1 MKQSRSGFTLIELIF
16 VIVIIGLL
24 AAVAVPRFL
33 TTEQNAKI
41 KPALEVADQVVNK
54 TMERYQNI
62 QDAHVY
68 DAVTQD
74 KDIIQYLSHLTTDV
88 DKHFQWD
95 ANETTFII
103 AYNPGKVNCTGNKKA
118 NCSAYITVDD
128 QGSALDPIQDGATL
142 CVEVN
147 RTAISVPVTV
157 DANTTQYDFNVSEI
171 NVSCITAA
179 H

>member
-33 TTEQNAKI
+33 STEANAKI
-41 KPALEVADQVVNK
+41 KPALEIAKQVVNK
-54 TMERYQNI
+54 ATERYQNI
-62 QDAHVY
+62 QDAHIY

-74 KDIIQYLSHLTTDV
+74 QHIMQYLGELTTNV

-95 ANETTFII
+95 ANETQFEI
-103 AYNPGKVNCTGNKKA
+103 AYNPNKVKCGGNMLHD
-118 NCSAYITVDD
+118 CSAPITVDD
-128 QGSALDPIQDGATL
+128 QGQADDPEQDGAAL
-142 CVEVN
+142 CVKVN
-147 RTAISVPVTV
+147 RWIIKVPVTM

>member
-54 TMERYQNI
+54 VNERYHNI
-62 QDAHVY
+62 QDAYVNH
-68 DAVTQD
+68 AVLYD
-74 KDIIQYLSHLTTDV
+74 KDIQQYLKELTTNI
-88 DKHFQWD
+88 DKHFDWD
-95 ANETTFII
+95 TNETVFQINYDPAKTT
-103 AYNPGKVNCTGNKKA
+103 PGHTADTTNDTIDLHG
-118 NCSAYITVDD
+118 
-128 QGSALDPIQDGATL
+128 TL
-142 CVEVN
+142 CVQVH
-147 RTAISVPVTV
+147 RWAIQVPVTV
-157 DANTTQYDFNVSEI
+157 DANTTQYDYNVSEV

>member
-54 TMERYQNI
+54 VEERYENI
-62 QDAHVY
+62 QDAYVNH
-68 DAVTQD
+68 AVKGD
-74 KDIIQYLSHLTTDV
+74 KDIMKYLGELTTNI
-88 DKHFQWD
+88 DKHFNWD
-95 ANETTFII
+95 TNETVFQINYDPT
-103 AYNPGKVNCTGNKKA
+103 KTTTGNS
-118 NCSAYITVDD
+118 NDTTNDTIDNT
-128 QGSALDPIQDGATL
+128 GAL
-142 CVEVN
+142 CVQVH
-147 RTAISVPVTV
+147 RWAIQVPVTV
-157 DANTTQYDFNVSEI
+157 DANTTQYDFNVSDV

>member
-1 MKQSRSGFTLIELIF
+1 MRRGFTLIELIF

-33 TTEQNAKI
+33 TTEANAKI
-41 KPALEVADQVVNK
+41 KPALEIADQVVNK
-54 TMERYQNI
+54 CIERYQNI

-74 KDIIQYLSHLTTDV
+74 KDIMQYLGRLTTNV

-103 AYNPGKVNCTGNKKA
+103 AYNPNKVNCTGNKKA
-118 NCSAYITVDD
+118 DCSADITVDD
-128 QGSALDPIQDGATL
+128 TGSALDPIADGAAL

-147 RTAISVPVTV
+147 RSAIQVPVTI
-157 DANTTQYDFNVSEI
+157 DANTTQYDFNVSEV